1 MKNILLATVA
11 LFGSSFAMAQEKV
24 NIGDFNSL
32 KVYDKI
38 PVELISS
45 SSNYVELDGVNSSDI
60 KVENTKGELRI
71 KLSGTKLMQGDEAN
85 VKVYYKSLYDIQASQ
100 GSKIYSDDVLKSKTL
115 NLTSNE
121 GSSIKLPIEAGKL
134 EVKINSGA
142 EVILTGNTEFQTV
155 VANSGGKY
163 FSKTLKAEN
172 STLTTNAGGE
182 IEATSTKSVEAK
194 TRAGGRID
202 IYGNPKDRNQKK
214 VAGGKI
220 NFK

>member
-24 NIGDFNSL
+24 NIGDFNKL

-38 PVELISS
+38 PVELVSS
-45 SSNYVELDGVNSSDI
+45 SSNYVELEGVNASDI
-60 KVENTKGELRI
+60 KVENTKGELKI

-100 GSKIYSDDVLKSKTL
+100 GSKIYSDDVLKSKSL

-121 GSSIKLPIEAGKL
+121 GSSIKLPIEASKL

-182 IEATSTKSVEAK
+182 IEATSTVSVDAK

-202 IYGNPKDRNQKK
+202 VYGNPKDRNQKK

-220 NFK
+220 TFK

>member
-24 NIGDFNSL
+24 NIGDFNKL

-38 PVELISS
+38 PVELVSS
-45 SSNYVELDGVNSSDI
+45 STNYVELDGVNSSDI

-71 KLSGTKLMQGDEAN
+71 KLSGTKIMQGDEAS

-100 GSKIYSDDVLKSKTL
+100 GSKIYSDDVVKSKSL

-121 GSSIKLPIEAGKL
+121 GSSIKLPIEASKL

-163 FSKTLKAEN
+163 FSKTLKAQN

-182 IEATSTKSVEAK
+182 IEATSTQSVDAK

-202 IYGNPKDRNQKK
+202 VYGNPKDRNQKK
-214 VAGGKI
+214 VAGGRI

>member
-24 NIGDFNSL
+24 NIGDFNKL

-38 PVELISS
+38 PVELVSS
-45 SSNYVELDGVNSSDI
+45 STNYVELDGVNSSDI

-71 KLSGTKLMQGDEAN
+71 KLSGTKIMQGDEAS

-100 GSKIYSDDVLKSKTL
+100 GSKIFSDDVVKSKSL

-121 GSSIKLPIEAGKL
+121 GSSIKLPIEASKL

-163 FSKTLKAEN
+163 FSKTLNAES

-182 IEATSTKSVEAK
+182 IEATSTKSVDAK